1 MASLHSLHRK
11 GNVFSV
17 PFRESVEVAGE
28 GGCAIWTIEQLLD
41 QVCAKGASDLIITV
55 GTPPQLRILGDLQ
68 PLGNVD
74 LLPADSE
81 AICMSVLTESQ
92 KVLMAERSSLDFS
105 KGFSGLSRFRF
116 NVYRQRGSYALAAR
130 YIPFVVPSFEE
141 LGLPVDVFRRF
152 SMRPHGLVLVT
163 GAAGSGKST
172 SLASMIDYI
181 NEHRH
186 AHVICLEDPIEY
198 LHHHRKSTVEQ
209 REIYEDAPS
218 FAAALRDVFR
228 QSPDV
233 IMVGEMRDMETM
245 QLALTLAETGH
256 LVMGTLH
263 TQDTVQAI
271 SRIVDSF
278 PAAHQQQIYTQ
289 LSMVLTGV
297 VSQVLLMT
305 ADHRRRVLAYEVMLA
320 NTAIRNLIRE
330 RQVQQMYS
338 VIQTSR
344 DEGMST
350 MNESLCRLVRSGT
363 IERKTAMER
372 STRPVELER
381 MLETAT

>member
-1 MASLHSLHRK
+1 MILTL
-11 GNVFSV
+11 
-17 PFRESVEVAGE
+17 EYLLGE
-28 GGCAIWTIEQLLD
+28 
-41 QVCAKGASDLIITV
+41 VCAKGASDLVLTV
-55 GTPPQLRILGDLQ
+55 GTPPQLRVLGDLQ
-68 PLGNVD
+68 PVGD
-74 LLPADSE
+74 YRLLPADVKSLCHS
-81 AICMSVLTESQ
+81 ILNESQ
-92 KVLMAERSSLDFS
+92 KQDLETSRSLDFS
-105 KGFSGLSRFRF
+105 KGFPGLSRFRF
-116 NVYRQRGSYALAAR
+116 NLFYQRGSMAMAAR
-130 YIPFVVPSFEE
+130 VIPFTIPAFED
-141 LGLPVDVFRRF
+141 LGLPAEVFRRF
-152 SMRPHGLVLVT
+152 SLRPHGLVLVT

-198 LHHHRKSTVEQ
+198 LHHHRNSTVEQ

-256 LVMGTLH
+256 LVLGTLH

-278 PAAHQQQIYTQ
+278 PATHQQQIYTQ
-289 LSMVLTGV
+289 LSMVLTGI
-297 VSQVLLMT
+297 VSQVLLLT
-305 ADHRRRVLAYEVMLA
+305 SDRRRRVLAYEVMIA

-330 RQVQQMYS
+330 RQLQQIYS
-338 VIQTSR
+338 VIQTTR
-344 DEGMST
+344 DEGMTT
-350 MNESLCRLVRSGT
+350 MNECMCRLVRAGT
-363 IERKTAMER
+363 IERHTALER
-372 STRPVELER
+372 SPRQAELER
-381 MLETAT
+381 MLETAR